1 VTHEKV
7 DDDDSSRSNEKDD
20 DGEEEEEGA
29 ENSATHEKD
38 DDDGS
43 SSSDENEQRFE
54 SSTRYSQVYK
64 AEKEKQT
71 QKRRGYLQKGEAKD
85 IQGRPIEHASYDE
98 MTKGM
103 KQNTPGTKEFLD
115 RKEAFRKRFEMMRRK
130 HKLKRTTQDLKRENL
145 PYTKDT
151 TKPKWLEIKKM
162 SEEEELILDTTLSLT
177 VGLEMGL
184 SMGITDITSRTAMKN
199 WLNLLS
205 VTLPPEWKI
214 QKLISHLRNDFEYAT
229 KSKENFKEILKLYP
243 LARKGWSTSCRNTV
257 LKSEGFSCG
266 FWKLLHVIT
275 LGVAEQRGGQNL
287 IDSGMMVPRT
297 VVFSPALAADTI
309 RNYID
314 KFFTC
319 RPCREHF
326 LETYEDCNNNRR
338 CERLTVDKTTE
349 KSSDWKELS
358 LWLWEVHN
366 DVSVRL
372 VQERISE
379 TYTKG
384 VQNVATLR
392 DEVSVLLP
400 DINNCIQCFEDNGM
414 WNKAEVFR
422 FLERTYWPDSDKDPL
437 TDKLLTFDSREGR
450 SGIGMLLL
458 AMFLVLWLVYKLTG
472 RQSYSIQQSLIAA
485 QIIVSQGGAA
495 KSRTV

>member
-1 VTHEKV
+1 
-7 DDDDSSRSNEKDD
+7 
-20 DGEEEEEGA
+20 
-29 ENSATHEKD
+29 
-38 DDDGS
+38 
-43 SSSDENEQRFE
+43 
-54 SSTRYSQVYK
+54 
-64 AEKEKQT
+64 
-71 QKRRGYLQKGEAKD
+71 
-85 IQGRPIEHASYDE
+85 

-115 RKEAFRKRFEMMRRK
+115 RKQAFQTRFKMIRRK
-130 HKLKRTTQDLKRENL
+130 HKLKGTTQDLKRENL
-145 PYTKDT
+145 PYTKDM

-162 SEEEELILDTTLSLT
+162 NEEEELILDTTLSLT

-184 SMGITDITSRTAMKN
+184 SMGITDTTSKTAMKN

-214 QKLISHLRNDFEYAT
+214 HKLISHLRNDFEYAT
-229 KSKENFKEILKLYP
+229 KSEENFKEILKLYP
-243 LARKGWSTSCRNTV
+243 LARKGWSTSCRNKR
-257 LKSEGFSCG
+257 LKLGGFSCG

-275 LGVAEQRGGQNL
+275 LGAAEQRGGQNL

-326 LETYEDCNNNRR
+326 LETYDDCNNNRR
-338 CERLTVDKTTE
+338 CERLTGDKTTE

-366 DVSVRL
+366 DVSIRL
-372 VQERISE
+372 VQERISY

-400 DINNCIQCFEDNGM
+400 DINSCILCFEDNGM

-437 TDKLLTFDSREGR
+437 TDKLLTFDTSEGR
-450 SGIGMLLL
+450 SGVRMLLL
-458 AMFLVLWLVYKLTG
+458 AMFLVVWLVYKLTG